1 MSRHAFF
8 VAGDRVVHIANPSGA
23 GFQYQ
28 AQAQVLLPE
37 AQAPARQ
44 HETAETV
51 IVVQRGILEV
61 MINGATAMVGAGSFV
76 RIPPKAWFAYRNAG
90 QDAAQILSRTAPMP
104 PVRES
109 CRITIHIAA
118 A

>member
-8 VAGDRVVHIANPSGA
+8 VSGDRVVHIANPSGA
-23 GFQYQ
+23 GLQYQ
-28 AQAQVLLPE
+28 AQQQVLLPE
-37 AQAPARQ
+37 AQVPACR

-61 MINGATAMVGAGSFV
+61 MVNGATAMVGAGSFV
-76 RIPPKAWFAYRNAG
+76 RIPPQAWFAWRNAG
-90 QDAAQILSRTAPMP
+90 QDAAQLLSRTAPVL
-104 PVRES
+104 PVRVS
-109 CRITIHIAA
+109 RRITIQIAA